1 MNKVNNLEIFIDK
14 FFVVPVILAWYE
26 VKSKYYRSTI
36 GPFWITLSTL
46 VTITGLSFVFW
57 SIFNIPLK
65 TTIPWISCGIIVW
78 VYVSNVIDES
88 TGLLID
94 GSLLSFNVTLFD
106 IVLRHTYKNLIIF
119 SHNIVLLIPVGY
131 IFKVEIN
138 LNLLT
143 SIYGLVLLFINS
155 ITFSIIFGLL
165 CLRYRDFISII
176 KSFLYLLFLMTPI
189 FWMPSVLSKNRS
201 VLVDVNP
208 LFQIIQT
215 IRAPFFGN
223 NIGMS
228 GFLFTLI
235 FTFVFIIIAFI
246 CYKKYS
252 KMFRIWI

>member
-1 MNKVNNLEIFIDK
+1 MVRS
-14 FFVVPVILAWYE
+14 
-26 VKSKYYRSTI
+26 KSKYYRSTI

-189 FWMPSVLSKNRS
+189 LDAK
-201 VLVDVNP
+201 
-208 LFQIIQT
+208 
-215 IRAPFFGN
+215 RA
-223 NIGMS
+223 
-228 GFLFTLI
+228 
-235 FTFVFIIIAFI
+235 
-246 CYKKYS
+246 K
-252 KMFRIWI
+252 